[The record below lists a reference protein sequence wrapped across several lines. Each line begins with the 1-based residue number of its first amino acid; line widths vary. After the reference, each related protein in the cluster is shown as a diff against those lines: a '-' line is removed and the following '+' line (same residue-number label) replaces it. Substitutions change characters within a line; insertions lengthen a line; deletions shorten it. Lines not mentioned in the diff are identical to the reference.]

1 VDVLKVGEFKS
12 ETLNAQCQ
20 HSNIQFGTE
29 QLNVE
34 RQTLRVE
41 RLNMRS
47 GNPALIKLIRAEIQ
61 KRGPVSFAWFMEQAL
76 YHPEHGYYSSG
87 QCAIGRYG
95 DYFTNVS
102 VGPLFGRL
110 LTTQFAEMWE
120 RLGENFVIVEQG
132 AHHGDFARDV
142 LESAAKYRPDFFAA
156 LQYRIVEP
164 FPILQ
169 DRQSRT
175 LAEFEDKIEWRAS
188 IESLDPFTGVHFSN
202 ELLDSMPVRLIGQSK
217 EKLVDLEGDGFV
229 LIERALSNGA
239 TACRPPRKKGA
250 FNQPALD
257 WIDNVGAKLRRGY
270 VLAVD
275 YGHLSNEFDASIQVR
290 SQHRHLDSP
299 FERIGHADITMHVD
313 WMSVAERGRAT
324 GLHVAGFTDQHH
336 FLTGILSEWPEI
348 IQSRLLDVD
357 SKMKRELQTLLHPEM
372 LGRSFQALALAKNVD
387 PDALRLASFK
397 FAGQLPSAL
406 DF

>member
-1 VDVLKVGEFKS
+1 
-12 ETLNAQCQ
+12 
-20 HSNIQFGTE
+20 
-29 QLNVE
+29 LNVE

-41 RLNMRS
+41 RLNTRN

-61 KRGPVSFAWFMEQAL
+61 RRGPVSFAWFMEQAL

-102 VGPLFGRL
+102 VGPFFGRL
-110 LTTQFAEMWE
+110 LTAQFAEMWE

-142 LESAAKYRPDFFAA
+142 LESAAKCRPDFFAA
-156 LQYRIVEP
+156 LRYRIVEP
-164 FPILQ
+164 FAILQ
-169 DRQSRT
+169 DRQSQT

-188 IESLDPFTGVHFSN
+188 INSLDPFTGVHFSN

-229 LIERALSNGA
+229 LIERPLSNGA
-239 TACRPPRKKGA
+239 TASRPPRKKAA

-257 WIDNVGAKLRRGY
+257 WIDNVAAKLRRGY

-275 YGHLSNEFDASIQVR
+275 YGHLSNAFDGSVQVR
-290 SQHRHLDSP
+290 ARHRYLDSP
-299 FERIGHADITMHVD
+299 FERIGRADLTMHVD
-313 WMSVAERGRAT
+313 WMSIVERAQAN
-324 GLHVAGFTDQHH
+324 GLNVAGFTDQHH
-336 FLTGILSEWPEI
+336 FITGIISEATMGGSSQPPAGDCGQSTLSEIGNSP
-348 IQSRLLDVD
+348 
-357 SKMKRELQTLLHPEM
+357 KMKRELQTLLHPEM
-372 LGRSFQALALAKNVD
+372 LGRSFQVLALAKNVD
-387 PDALRLASFK
+387 PGALQLAGFK
-397 FAGQLPSAL
+397 FARELRSEL
-406 DF
+406 DL

>member
-1 VDVLKVGEFKS
+1 
-12 ETLNAQCQ
+12 LNTR
-20 HSNIQFGTE
+20 N
-29 QLNVE
+29 
-34 RQTLRVE
+34 
-41 RLNMRS
+41 
-47 GNPALIKLIRAEIQ
+47 GNPALIKLIRAEIE
-61 KRGPVSFAWFMEQAL
+61 KHGPVSFAWFTDQAL

-87 QCAIGRYG
+87 RCAIGRHG

-110 LTTQFAEMWE
+110 LTAQFAQMWE
-120 RLGENFVIVEQG
+120 RLGETENFVIVEQG

-156 LQYRIVEP
+156 LRYRIVEP

-169 DRQSRT
+169 DRQSQT
-175 LAEFEDKIEWRAS
+175 LAESEDKIEWHTS
-188 IESLDPFTGVHFSN
+188 INSFDPFNGVHFSN
-202 ELLDSMPVRLIGQSK
+202 ELLDSLPVRLIGHSK
-217 EKLVDLEGDGFV
+217 EKLVDLKGDGFV
-229 LIERALSNGA
+229 LIERPLPRGT
-239 TACRPPRKKGA
+239 TAAKPSREKEA

-257 WIDNVGAKLRRGY
+257 WIDNIAAKLRRGY

-275 YGHLSNEFDASIQVR
+275 YGHLSNEFDATIRVR
-290 SQHRHLDSP
+290 AQHRHLDSP

-313 WMSVAERGRAT
+313 WMSVAERARAN

-372 LGRSFQALALAKNVD
+372 LGRSFQMLALAKNVD
-387 PDALRLASFK
+387 PGALRLAGFK
-397 FAGQLPSAL
+397 FARELRPC
-406 DF
+406 